1 MKETTPRCF
10 PDCSESCPLAE
21 AVRAISRL
29 VEEKIEC
36 ERQLRVFV
44 DALKEADRRLENIAL
59 STGASVL
66 H

>member
-1 MKETTPRCF
+1 
-10 PDCSESCPLAE
+10 
-21 AVRAISRL
+21 VRAISRL